1 MFIQAR
7 CLYVIGSE
15 RQNGQRIYS
24 SLNSLGLISKI
35 FARSDDNIDD
45 ILEFLQL
52 LPDQT
57 VFSKKVSK
65 VDREN
70 TGYYIS
76 LPFFSSHVKMPIKC
90 GEYVW
95 IYPYES
101 NDSLYSNF
109 STNSYWVSRVH
120 GLDHSEDA
128 NFTFND
134 RDIDVKFASNNLS
147 RDFKNEE
154 EVKARKKKVL
164 KNYKLDQENNIVKPE
179 IGFGNSTFE
188 LDNQEIQFLKNNLSI
203 YPNNC
208 VPKISNNPEDLFLQ
222 GSNNTFIK
230 MSTDRTSDGSYSNNS
245 SGKGEISIVS
255 GPGKQSSGYNYSNS
269 GLFINQKGMKYLDS
283 SYRLQV
289 SNGNLP
295 NKLIHEKE
303 NFEENIK
310 NVSLYSLKE
319 VEKNSLEGAF
329 SVLDDSSKII
339 VSEYAN
345 YESILNSNFD
355 IFLNIG
361 SFSNSKSTFELE
373 SNLLKEGEEEKKFNL
388 NNFSN
393 NYDYISSFD
402 FPTISLISDG
412 INTFSR
418 MGAGCISLT
427 KEYYSSDLDR
437 QLNACV
443 RLDKDGDI
451 YIDGNRIF
459 IGSESLEKEKG
470 TFKNGQGTIVNI
482 GLGEE
487 SQSLVLGE
495 QLKEYMKE
503 MISINIEDM
512 DLTKKLFEHV
522 RDTQTDMDTN
532 TFSEIEF
539 ALNNTVNNITAGLV
553 EIPPL
558 AAQAAP
564 AIPKILN
571 IINTLT
577 TDLLNAITTA
587 NKNNTDRL
595 NKLSEEISLA
605 KLKKEEELS
614 NRIKT
619 ISDNIDKILSK
630 ISKTS

>member
-7 CLYVIGSE
+7 CLYVIGNE
-15 RQNGQRIYS
+15 KQDGQKIYS
-24 SLNSLGLISKI
+24 RLNSLGLIKKI
-35 FARSDDNIDD
+35 FSRIDDRTDD
-45 ILEFLQL
+45 ILNFLQL

-70 TGYYIS
+70 SGYYIS

-90 GEYVW
+90 GEYLWV
-95 IYPYES
+95 YPYES

-109 STNSYWVSRVH
+109 SINSYWISRVH

-134 RDIDVKFASNNLS
+134 RDIDIKFNSKNLS
-147 RDFKNEE
+147 KDFKKES
-154 EVKARKKKVL
+154 EVKAKKKKDL
-164 KNYKLDQENNIVKPE
+164 KNYKLDQNNNIVKPE

-188 LDNQEIQFLKNNLSI
+188 LDKQEIEFLKNNLRI

-208 VPKISNNPEDLFLQ
+208 VPKISNNPEDLFFQ

-230 MSTDRTSDGSYSNNS
+230 MSTDRTSDGSYSHNNL
-245 SGKGEISIVS
+245 GKGEISIVS
-255 GPGKQSSGYNYSNS
+255 GPGKQSNSYNYSKS
-269 GLFINQKGMKYLDS
+269 GLFINQRGMKYLDS
-283 SYRLQV
+283 SYSLQV

-295 NKLIHEKE
+295 NKLLHEKE

-310 NVSLYSLKE
+310 NVNLYSLEE
-319 VEKNSLEGAF
+319 VDNNNLEGAF

-345 YESILNSNFD
+345 YESILNNNFD
-355 IFLNIG
+355 LYLNIG
-361 SFSNSKSTFELE
+361 NFEDLKSTFELK
-373 SNLLKEGEEEKKFNL
+373 SNLFIIEEEKKFNL

-393 NYDYISSFD
+393 SYSYLSSFD

-418 MGAGCISLT
+418 MGNGCISLI
-427 KEYYSSDLDR
+427 KEYYSSKLDR
-437 QLNACV
+437 QLNSYV
-443 RLDKDGDI
+443 RLDKNGDI

-495 QLKEYMKE
+495 QLKEYMQE

-522 RDTQTDMDTN
+522 RDTQADMDLN
-532 TFSEIEF
+532 TFNEIEF
-539 ALNNTVNNITAGLV
+539 VLNNTINSVAEGFV
-553 EIPPL
+553 SIPPK
-558 AAQAAP
+558 AGQAAA
-564 AIPKILN
+564 AIPDILS
-571 IINTLT
+571 IINNFAV
-577 TDLLNAITTA
+577 DLLNAITSA
-587 NKNNTDRL
+587 NQSNTDRL
-595 NKLSEEISLA
+595 NRLTDEIVLA